1 MKTKNIIKL
10 LSLSLV
16 LTFAVSCEEDFLDTN
31 PSQFI
36 SSDDFGESATL
47 NPALNDAVLN
57 GIYSLMISEDVG
69 GTTSRV
75 DDHGQKGFDLLGDIL
90 SCDVAHSTNVWGWYR
105 DFANLQITVDNTQVH
120 NNMAWVYYY
129 SIIRSVNTFIKSS
142 GGNDFVPETPA
153 GKHAMG
159 QAKAIRGY
167 AYFYLAQFFT
177 NEYNQAE
184 VFIPLMLDPEQDLQP
199 QSTNEEVY
207 NQIIEDLTDAIDLLE
222 GFNRSAKSKI
232 NQNVARALLAY
243 TYGAIGTMDA
253 NTKAFNLTTDIL
265 NNTSATI
272 MTNAEVAG
280 GGDPATVTIGG
291 FDKIDT
297 SGWIWGFDLTA
308 DMGLGL
314 NSWWAHMDQ
323 FVYGYQSAG
332 NLNAID
338 QALFDQIPMDDA
350 RREQFD
356 YDPNSD
362 FYLAAHNK
370 FYAPARTID
379 GTMQVTMDYVF
390 MRIAEIYL
398 LNAEMAAKTGN
409 EGAARISL
417 KELVNI
423 RVPDASY
430 IDSLSGQD
438 LLDEIYLQT
447 RIELYGEGKSYLA
460 MKRNKATVSRSTN
473 HLFHAGTSYQYNDD
487 ALRFEV
493 PISEIQNNPNIN

>member
-1 MKTKNIIKL
+1 MKTKYIITL

-16 LTFAVSCEEDFLDTN
+16 LFFTTSCEEDFLDTN
-31 PSQFI
+31 PTEFI
-36 SSDDFGESATL
+36 SSDDFGESANL

-57 GIYSLMISEDVG
+57 GIYAFMIAEDTG
-69 GTTSRV
+69 GTTGQV
-75 DDHGQKGFDLLGDIL
+75 DDYGHKGMDLWGDLL
-90 SCDVAHSTNVWGWYR
+90 STDVAHSTNVWGWYR
-105 DFANLQITVDNTQVH
+105 DFANLQITVDNTQVE
-120 NNMAWVYYY
+120 NEMGWIYYY
-129 SIIRSVNTFIKSS
+129 TLISSVNTFIKSI
-142 GGNDFVPETPA
+142 GGNDVVPETTS

-167 AYFYLAQFFT
+167 AYFYLAQYYT
-177 NEYNQAE
+177 NEYNQSEA
-184 VFIPLMLDPEQDLQP
+184 FLPLMIDPDQPLQP

-207 NQIIEDLTDAIDLLE
+207 NQIIKDLTEAIDLLE
-222 GFNRSAKSKI
+222 GFNRTSKNKI
-232 NQNVARALLAY
+232 NQNIARALLAY
-243 TYGAIGTMDA
+243 TYGAIGTMEA
-253 NTKAFNLTTDIL
+253 NSNAFDLTNDIL
-265 NNTSATI
+265 NTTSATI

-280 GGDPATVTIGG
+280 GADPSTEDIGG
-291 FDKIDT
+291 FDKV
-297 SGWIWGFDLTA
+297 SSPGWIWGFDLTEE
-308 DMGLGL
+308 MGLGL

-323 FVYGYQSAG
+323 FTYGYQSAG

-338 QALFDQIPMDDA
+338 QALFDQIPLDDA

-356 YDPNSD
+356 YDPTSA

-409 EGAARISL
+409 DGAARTSL
-417 KELVNI
+417 KELVSI

-430 IDSLSGQD
+430 IDALSGQA

-460 MKRNKATVSRSTN
+460 MKRNKATVTRSTN
-473 HLFHAGTSYQYNDD
+473 HLFHNGTSYQYNDD
-487 ALRFEV
+487 KLRFEV